1 MSVRVGW
8 RKGSISQWLQSS
20 VSMLRWA
27 SHGIF
32 SCRFYDMTVLMTSGA
47 WIVSWVAM
55 AAQSSNSILSD
66 TVKFLIF
73 GWAMQEIHVCILC
86 DSYQVFASSLF
97 LTGMHHMFTFLLE
110 IRNVQQLGH
119 CCAMLSWAKAV
130 LISCGPRE
138 PDFNC
143 QKHFAK
149 IPIAVSL

>member
-97 LTGMHHMFTFLLE
+97 LTGSMHHMFTFILE

-119 CCAMLSWAKAV
+119 YCAMLSWAKAV
-130 LISCGPRE
+130 LISSGLRE
-138 PDFNC
+138 HDFNC
-143 QKHFAK
+143 QKHFA
-149 IPIAVSL
+149 